1 MKLHKIKSKVIAVAI
16 IATMM
21 SSNAVYAKEITGSD
35 AQYFIDKITDMK
47 DGAKKDVGINLIENN
62 LVKSDT
68 PNVDTIKN
76 IIKTNASESDKQKL
90 AEKGYT
96 VDDAVNSL
104 DVLKKLSKEDAQ
116 KLVDG
121 MRTSDKAKINEALS
135 KALSTNTS
143 TGGSSGGGGGGGGGG
158 STTTTTQPTT
168 PATTTQPTAPV
179 TSTQQVTSPNSNVQT
194 NLGTF
199 VDTESH
205 WANEAIKELSARG
218 VVSGY
223 EGNEFRPQKTVSRAE
238 FATMLIKLMKIDG
251 NVEQSD
257 FSDVTQ
263 ADWYYKPV
271 MLAKQKGIV
280 SGTGLDSFGP
290 NGEITR
296 EQMMVMILR
305 AAKQNNIVIDSSK
318 AKEFNDTSN
327 ISEYALESIKMASA
341 MGIISGDENNNFNP
355 KGKATR
361 AEAAIVMKKLLDLM
375 K

>member
-1 MKLHKIKSKVIAVAI
+1 MKLHKIKSKVVAVAI

-21 SSNAVYAKEITGSD
+21 STNAVYAKEITGSD

-47 DGAKKDVGINLIENN
+47 DGTKKDMGIKLIENN
-62 LVKSDT
+62 LVKAET
-68 PNVDTIKN
+68 PSVDTIKN
-76 IIKTNASESDKQKL
+76 TIKLYPVSESDKQKL

-143 TGGSSGGGGGGGGGG
+143 TGGSSGGGGGGGG

-168 PATTTQPTAPV
+168 PTTTTQPTAPV

-194 NLGTF
+194 NQGTF

-205 WANEAIKELSARG
+205 WAKEAIKELSARG

-280 SGTGLDSFGP
+280 SGTGVDSFGP

>member
-1 MKLHKIKSKVIAVAI
+1 MKLHKIKSKAVAVAI

-47 DGAKKDVGINLIENN
+47 DGTKKDVGINLIENN
-62 LVKSDT
+62 LVKSET

-76 IIKTNASESDKQKL
+76 IIKSNASESDKQKL

-96 VDDAVNSL
+96 VDEAVNSL

-121 MRTSDKAKINEALS
+121 MRTSDKGKVNEALR

-143 TGGSSGGGGGGGGGG
+143 TGGSSGGGGGGGGG
-158 STTTTTQPTT
+158 STTTTTQPTA
-168 PATTTQPTAPV
+168 PAVTTQPTTPV
-179 TSTQQVTSPNSNVQT
+179 TSTVQVTSPSSNLQT
-194 NLGTF
+194 NSGTF

-205 WANEAIKELSARG
+205 WAKEAIQELSARG

-280 SGTGLDSFGP
+280 SGTGVDSFGP